1 MGARPASD
9 DPRSL
14 RSREQILAA
23 LHETAR
29 AGTLTSISALS
40 TAAGVTRATFYNHFD
55 TIEEAAWTAI
65 SESFDELLEQDLSD
79 RRQGTDPATV
89 GIRSLT
95 RIIEVLRAE
104 PQLVRFAEAFSDES
118 DLPGLAGI
126 ILALTHGFRANSDE
140 PSTEISA
147 AQDVYVSAGLYAL
160 LAEAARGDS
169 DPAAAA
175 AVAYSLLPEWMQR
188 PTFS

>member
-1 MGARPASD
+1 MAARPASD

-23 LHETAR
+23 LHDTAR

-55 TIEEAAWTAI
+55 TIEQAAWTAI
-65 SESFDELLEQDLSD
+65 SESFDELLEQDVND
-79 RRQGTDPATV
+79 RRQGIDPATV
-89 GIRSLT
+89 GITSLT

-104 PQLVRFAEAFSDES
+104 QQLVRLAEGYGDES

-126 ILALTHGFRANSDE
+126 ILALTHGFRANSNE
-140 PSTEISA
+140 PTTDISA

-160 LAEAARGDS
+160 LSSAARGHD
-169 DPAAAA
+169 DAASAA
-175 AVAYSLLPEWMQR
+175 AVAYSFLPEWMQR
-188 PTFS
+188 PSFS